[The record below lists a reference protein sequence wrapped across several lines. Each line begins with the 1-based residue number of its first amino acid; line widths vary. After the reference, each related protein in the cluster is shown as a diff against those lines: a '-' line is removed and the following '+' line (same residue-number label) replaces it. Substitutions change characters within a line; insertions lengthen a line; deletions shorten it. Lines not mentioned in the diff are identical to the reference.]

1 MSVSLPQT
9 REQSAAYVKLLI
21 GVVVV
26 VMAIILF
33 KQFMNF
39 GSGALEFFNLKDT
52 KEEKEN
58 NALVDSTVDRESAKG
73 NKSAWSPNFY
83 KSAPYGTS
91 FPVAADIESIAKQFW
106 GSVGYMYDTP
116 AQGMSALK
124 RCASQAVLS
133 KVSEKFA
140 ERYGLDLLSWL
151 QKKYDTSTQ
160 KEILADM
167 MRFASNLPKY

>member
-1 MSVSLPQT
+1 MSVTLPQT
-9 REQSAAYVKLLI
+9 REQSSAYVKLLI

-39 GSGALEFFNLKDT
+39 GKGALEWLNLKDT
-52 KEEKEN
+52 KEEKKN
-58 NALVDSTVDRESAKG
+58 NELVDSTVDRETTKG
-73 NKSAWSPNFY
+73 NASAWSPNFY

-91 FPVAADIESIAKQFW
+91 YPVDSEIESIAKQFW
-106 GSVGYMYDTP
+106 GSVGYVYDNP

-124 RCASQAVLS
+124 RCASKAVLS
-133 KVSEKFA
+133 KVAAEFA
-140 ERYGLDLLSWL
+140 RRYGLDLLSWL

-167 MRFASNLPKY
+167 LRFASNLPKY